1 MKKEDLII
9 GKFITRTIV
18 HPKIEID
25 CMDGRQEYVW
35 PIPEGGLQIGK
46 VVTRTI
52 VHPKIEIDCMDG
64 RQEYCWTDEP
74 GIRPGIKLTIGMENN
89 VPPSDALIHI
99 GRLIKAVQDIDPDLG
114 LEFDSKASHTNE
126 REPIEIVLSAT
137 LAEGVAGRLQLLAER
152 LRQRPMVVAPASVRW
167 AGFADVL
174 SHGVQALPPY
184 SLHAFGIAL
193 VVGVL
198 LTLGETRSRWVP
210 SASSV
215 GLGMLIEAHYV
226 LPIVVGGVIHYVW
239 SRTSPRTEAEI
250 NMPLASGLIVG
261 EALLALVLTVLLISH
276 VLS

>member
-1 MKKEDLII
+1 MRLAH
-9 GKFITRTIV
+9 TSV
-18 HPKIEID
+18 P
-25 CMDGRQEYVW
+25 
-35 PIPEGGLQIGK
+35 GL
-46 VVTRTI
+46 
-52 VHPKIEIDCMDG
+52 
-64 RQEYCWTDEP
+64 
-74 GIRPGIKLTIGMENN
+74 
-89 VPPSDALIHI
+89 
-99 GRLIKAVQDIDPDLG
+99 
-114 LEFDSKASHTNE
+114 
-126 REPIEIVLSAT
+126 
-137 LAEGVAGRLQLLAER
+137 
-152 LRQRPMVVAPASVRW
+152 VAPASVRW